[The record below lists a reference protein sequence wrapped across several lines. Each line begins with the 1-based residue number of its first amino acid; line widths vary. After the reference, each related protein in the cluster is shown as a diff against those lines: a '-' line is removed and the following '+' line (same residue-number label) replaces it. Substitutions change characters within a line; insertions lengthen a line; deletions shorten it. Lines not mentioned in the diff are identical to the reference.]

1 MLLAYKTATDC
12 QTHFNPIFS
21 LNFFVGQL
29 IIELFSVPPVFLEN
43 CLLKKFFSSSSSA
56 FQRGHSA
63 NMVTFRLVVLPSKL
77 LWLGSD
83 LVPLL
88 LLLPP
93 FKASVLANAVGHV
106 SISSKRQK
114 FEISNEKERGR
125 ERGVG

>member
-1 MLLAYKTATDC
+1 M
-12 QTHFNPIFS
+12 
-21 LNFFVGQL
+21 
-29 IIELFSVPPVFLEN
+29 PPVFLEN

-88 LLLPP
+88 LLLLPP

-125 ERGVG
+125 ERLCGCVCMRERERETV